1 MIKLMTH
8 RYLVFWQL
16 LLVTLAGGCS
26 SLIAE
31 YDQVSYQQAV
41 SLKVESLALMDKAVK
56 PYSDHEASVDAL
68 LINLEK
74 AYEYDKGRPKN
85 EIVTRQ
91 WEILRDPNRHLLGG
105 FLQRWKNEKQFG
117 KAYVVE
123 AKNNV
128 ALAYDQIIGLLSG
141 LNKREEV
148 K

>member
-1 MIKLMTH
+1 MIERMTH
-8 RYLVFWQL
+8 RYLVLWQL

-31 YDQVSYQQAV
+31 YDQVSYQRAV
-41 SLKVESLALMDKAVK
+41 SLKVDSLALMDKAVE

-68 LINLEK
+68 LIKLEK

-91 WEILRDPNRHLLGG
+91 WEILRDPNGHLLGH
-105 FLQRWKNEKQFG
+105 FFQRWKNEKRLG
-117 KAYVVE
+117 KAYVVG
-123 AKNNV
+123 AKKNV

>member
-1 MIKLMTH
+1 MIERMTH
-8 RYLVFWQL
+8 RYLVFWEL

-85 EIVTRQ
+85 EVVTRQ
-91 WEILRDPNRHLLGG
+91 WEILKDPNRRLLGY
-105 FLQRWKNEKQFG
+105 FLQRWRDEKQLSE
-117 KAYVVE
+117 AYVVGQ
-123 AKNNV
+123 KKSV
-128 ALAYDQIIGLLSG
+128 SLAYDQIIGLLSG
-141 LNKREEV
+141 QIKREKVE
-148 K
+148 